1 MTEYL
6 GVDCDGIFNAQ
17 HVPTGTELMP
27 SEVAASCIVES
38 AAKLRSLA
46 KTEWWILG
54 RIRSVAYAWN
64 FRMHSEQNI
73 LPHDRHTI
81 YFEVR
86 AQVGER

>member
-6 GVDCDGIFNAQ
+6 GVDCDGIVNAHQ
-17 HVPTGTELMP
+17 VTTGIELLL
-27 SEVAASCIVES
+27 SEIAASCIVDS

-64 FRMHSEQNI
+64 FLMHSEK
-73 LPHDRHTI
+73 HTATRPALDI
-81 YFEVR
+81 F
-86 AQVGER
+86 